1 MITRYM
7 IRDHLMSVQ
16 KQNDSSQLTHQIK
29 TKSYRDIQTLKQR
42 QLIVF

>member
-1 MITRYM
+1 M
-7 IRDHLMSVQ
+7 IRDHLMCVQ
-16 KQNDSSQLTHQIK
+16 KQHDSSQLTQHQIK